1 MTHTIVTATVS
12 LVAIANP
19 FVALPVYLNLRGGE
33 SADPGRTR
41 RDAGR
46 AALAVGLCLALSVVA
61 GTAVLHAFGV
71 SVAGLRTAGGLIVT
85 LMAFHMVQGEQP
97 GPQFS
102 KGDERVAQKHSDE
115 DLSIYV
121 PLSIPLIA
129 GPGAITTAISLA
141 AGPRVGTGGALVAV
155 LVDAVLVFLTI
166 FFARFLY
173 RLLGDFG
180 LRLLTRIFGL
190 LVMGVGVQ
198 MTVAGV
204 RQLWTTA
211 G

>member
-1 MTHTIVTATVS
+1 MTQNLVTAVVS

-19 FVALPVYLNLRGGE
+19 FVALPVYLDLRGGE
-33 SADPGRTR
+33 SKDPSRNH
-41 RDAGR
+41 RDAGH
-46 AALAVGLCLALSVVA
+46 AALAVGACLALSVVT
-61 GTAVLHAFGV
+61 GTAILNAFGV
-71 SVAGLRTAGGLIVT
+71 SVAGLRAAGGLIVT
-85 LMAFHMVQGEQP
+85 FMAFHMVQGEQP
-97 GPQFS
+97 GAQFS
-102 KGDERVAQKHSDE
+102 KGDQALAEKHG

-141 AGPRVGTGGALVAV
+141 ANPHVGIGRALAAV
-155 LVDAVLVFLTI
+155 GVDAALI
-166 FFARFLY
+166 FVTVYFARFFY

-198 MTVAGV
+198 MTVSGV
-204 RQLWTTA
+204 YDLWA
-211 G
+211 SHG